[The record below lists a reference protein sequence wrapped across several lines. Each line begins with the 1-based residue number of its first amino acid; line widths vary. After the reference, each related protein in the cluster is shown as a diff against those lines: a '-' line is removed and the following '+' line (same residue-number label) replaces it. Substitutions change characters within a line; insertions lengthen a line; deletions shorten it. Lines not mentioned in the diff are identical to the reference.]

1 MNETTVPLCCC
12 EYYDRNNERNHI
24 LACLCNCED
33 LDEAFDSFVKGEA
46 VPESRRR
53 AVMGTFQDRLRIP
66 WRGGAKQVSVDA
78 ILPIFILPVI
88 LLLAANSLWWTIF
101 SFTTMTVFL
110 VFLFNFLIRNLPQTK
125 FFLVWTITS
134 SILLYVIFEYIVI
147 PFLEILL
154 EENIVLSLFIFG
166 YIVSAYLCK
175 VKANQLNSSVENEEG
190 KGFAKY
196 GGKIDNCS
204 ICQKSVPD
212 KDHHC
217 IWLDCCIGRHNQCEF
232 IISLTCATA
241 SLLYSSNLTLTS
253 VCHPFTLYKTILL
266 PDDCSDVYQQ
276 FELGLSFVAALYSLF
291 IAVILLILL
300 LQQILFVSI
309 GVSRKEWNTFS
320 NFSKCLCGLTAYRP
334 NSVGF
339 IGNWARIICVK
350 RRHNI
355 SSSQQL

>member
-1 MNETTVPLCCC
+1 
-12 EYYDRNNERNHI
+12 
-24 LACLCNCED
+24 
-33 LDEAFDSFVKGEA
+33 
-46 VPESRRR
+46 
-53 AVMGTFQDRLRIP
+53 MGTFQDRLRIP

-110 VFLFNFLIRNLPQTK
+110 VFLFNFLIRNLPRTK

-134 SILLYVIFEYIVI
+134 SVLLYVIFEYIVI

-175 VKANQLNSSVENEEG
+175 VKANQLNPSVENEEG

-217 IWLDCCIGRHNQCEF
+217 IW
-232 IISLTCATA
+232 
-241 SLLYSSNLTLTS
+241 
-253 VCHPFTLYKTILL
+253 
-266 PDDCSDVYQQ
+266 
-276 FELGLSFVAALYSLF
+276 
-291 IAVILLILL
+291 
-300 LQQILFVSI
+300 
-309 GVSRKEWNTFS
+309 
-320 NFSKCLCGLTAYRP
+320 
-334 NSVGF
+334 
-339 IGNWARIICVK
+339 
-350 RRHNI
+350 
-355 SSSQQL
+355 